1 MKPTTISKKIIVLS
15 ALFLLPLQAAAEETL
30 CSVALDN
37 TVVDNLLVPSN
48 SECVLQNTRIMG
60 TIQVAA
66 NAVLTARRIVV
77 IGNVQAE
84 NARQVNI
91 LDNSRIGGSVQIK
104 QGGGAIISD
113 SIIESDIQFESNAQP
128 FKVLRND
135 IGGNLQV
142 VQNSGSVEI
151 QYNTIDGNL
160 QCKENSPAPTGGAN
174 RVGGNK
180 DDQCARLAGLNAVQ
194 ENCIQSHPT
203 FDTDARLLIPR
214 LSVVTQDGT
223 VIDYWANLHYVPALS
238 TNDNLVFELR
248 DPASNLGQCN

>member
-1 MKPTTISKKIIVLS
+1 MKPETISNNIIILS

-30 CSVALDN
+30 CSGSLGN

-48 SECVLQNTRIMG
+48 SECVLHNTRIMG
-60 TIQVAA
+60 NIQVAA
-66 NAVLTARRIVV
+66 NAALTAHKIVV

-91 LDNSRIGGSVQIK
+91 LENSRIGGSIQIK

-113 SIIESDIQFESNAQP
+113 SVIESDIQFESNNQLFQA
-128 FKVLRND
+128 VRND

-142 VQNSGSVEI
+142 LQNSGGAEI

-160 QCKENSPAPTGGAN
+160 QCKENTPAPTGGAN
-174 RVGGNK
+174 RVDGNK
-180 DDQCARLAGLNAVQ
+180 EDQCARLTGLNAVQ
-194 ENCIQSHPT
+194 ESCSQSRPT
-203 FDTDARLLIPR
+203 FGTDTRLHIPR
-214 LSVVTQDGT
+214 LSVVTQDGI

-238 TNDNLVFELR
+238 SNGNLVFELR
-248 DPASNLGQCN
+248 DPATNLGQCN

>member
-1 MKPTTISKKIIVLS
+1 MKPTTICKKIIILS
-15 ALFLLPLQAAAEETL
+15 TLFFLPLQATAEETL
-30 CSVALDN
+30 CSGSLGN

-48 SECVLQNTRIMG
+48 SECVLNGTRIMG

-113 SIIESDIQFESNAQP
+113 SIIESDIQFESNGQP
-128 FKVLRND
+128 FKALRND
-135 IGGNLQV
+135 IGGSVQV
-142 VQNSGSVEI
+142 FQNSGSVEI

-160 QCKENSPAPTGGAN
+160 QCKENAPAPTGGAN
-174 RVGGNK
+174 RVAGNK
-180 DDQCARLAGLNAVQ
+180 EDQCARLTGLNAAQ

-203 FDTDARLLIPR
+203 FGTDARLHIPR
-214 LSVVTQDGT
+214 LSVVTQDG
-223 VIDYWANLHYVPALS
+223 VVVDYWANLHYVPALS
-238 TNDNLVFELR
+238 TNGNLVFELR
-248 DPASNLGQCN
+248 EPASNLGQCN

>member
-48 SECVLQNTRIMG
+48 SECVLHSTRIMG

-91 LDNSRIGGSVQIK
+91 LDNC
-104 QGGGAIISD
+104 
-113 SIIESDIQFESNAQP
+113 
-128 FKVLRND
+128 
-135 IGGNLQV
+135 GNLQV

-180 DDQCARLAGLNAVQ
+180 EDQCARLAGLNAVQ

-238 TNDNLVFELR
+238 TNGNLVFELR